1 MPYFLEIL
9 LSQHNCT
16 VRKEDIVLCK
26 LLITLI
32 IILTI
37 TLTTST
43 STPIK
48 VTFTADA
55 YALMIHLQFNVRAK
69 QFKCGQYQ
77 QCMYVMEVF
86 PALNS
91 SI

>member
-48 VTFTADA
+48 VTFSEGPSLLTHM
-55 YALMIHLQFNVRAK
+55 L
-69 QFKCGQYQ
+69 
-77 QCMYVMEVF
+77 
-86 PALNS
+86 
-91 SI
+91 